1 VPVLVH
7 NHLGMA
13 ALLSADLAA
22 ADRHLRAAV
31 SVEFA
36 SPPLSQLNAAAYL
49 ALLRS
54 ERGEL
59 DAAEVAA
66 LDVIRRAAEAG
77 LEHTPQVVGAYL
89 AMARVALD
97 RADHDEVDDWLGRVA
112 AVEAVS
118 AEPHVRVEV
127 ALVLA
132 ARREAAG
139 NRERA
144 LSGLRATVPAFDL
157 GCLPPAVQGR
167 WLLTEATLLAR
178 LGDRVQARAL
188 VDQLGPEDTGPVLLA
203 CAALL
208 LELGDRPAAAAARA
222 RVEPPDHPRARV
234 HLGVLDTALALAAG
248 DDDTALNRLEDAL
261 AAAAPW
267 SLRHPFLTH
276 GAGLRPLLERRVERG
291 TVVPAFAVDLLQRIA
306 AAPGA
311 PAAARRALIDPLTD
325 RERTILRYLGS
336 TLSNADI
343 AAELYV
349 SVNTVKTHQR
359 SLYRKLGV
367 DNRREAVVRARA
379 LNLR

>member
-1 VPVLVH
+1 VLVH

-31 SVEFA
+31 SIEFA
-36 SPPLSQLNAAAYL
+36 SPPLSQLDAAAYL

-59 DAAEVAA
+59 DAAEAAA
-66 LDVIRRAAEAG
+66 LDVIRLAAEAR
-77 LEHTPQVVGAYL
+77 LEQTPQVVGAYL
-89 AMARVALD
+89 AMARVSLD
-97 RADHDEVDDWLGRVA
+97 RADHDEVDDWLGRVT

-118 AEPHVRVEV
+118 AELHVRVEA

-144 LSGLRATVPAFDL
+144 LSGLRATAPEVDL
-157 GCLPPAVQGR
+157 GSLPPAVRGR

-178 LGDRVQARAL
+178 LGDRGQARAL
-188 VDQLGPEDTGPVLLA
+188 VDQGGRADTGPGLLA
-203 CAALL
+203 FAALL
-208 LELGDRPAAAAARA
+208 LEVGDRPAAAAARA
-222 RVEPPDHPRARV
+222 RVEPPDHPRAWV
-234 HLGVLDTALALAAG
+234 QLGVLDTALAIASG
-248 DDDTALNRLEDAL
+248 DDDTALNRLEDTL

-267 SLRHPFLTH
+267 SLRHPFLTN
-276 GAGLRPLLERRVERG
+276 AASLRPLLERQIERG

-306 AAPGA
+306 AALGA
-311 PAAARRALIDPLTD
+311 PAEARRALIDPLTD
-325 RERTILRYLGS
+325 RERTILRYLAS

-367 DNRREAVVRARA
+367 ANRREAVGRARA